1 MTDEFE
7 DTPVRHD
14 VGDESGASPE
24 RTGPTEPASATDDA
38 HLPEPVAAPAEKSG
52 GAIRWLLETVAMV
65 ALAFLLAQGIKAY
78 VLQPF
83 VVPTGSMETTIMT
96 GDRVLSEKISY
107 YFEDPQTGDIVV
119 FDDPQGRHPQ
129 LIKRVIATEGQTVDI
144 ADGVVLVDGE
154 ALSEPYLD
162 GVTTEP
168 GSEPLP
174 ITIAE
179 GQVWLMGDNRP
190 NSGDSRFIGA
200 QPVSSVNARAF
211 ATYWPLDRIG
221 LLE

>member
-1 MTDEFE
+1 MTDES
-7 DTPVRHD
+7 HD
-14 VGDESGASPE
+14 SAAPQNAAEE
-24 RTGPTEPASATDDA
+24 RTATGRDVPVTDEVPTTQPV
-38 HLPEPVAAPAEKSG
+38 PVAKEKSG
-52 GAIRWLLETVAMV
+52 GALRWLLETVAMV
-65 ALAFLLAQGIKAY
+65 ALAFLLAQGIKTY

-83 VVPTGSMETTIMT
+83 VVPTGSMESTIMT

-107 YFEDPQTGDIVV
+107 YFAEPQPGEIVV

-129 LIKRVIATEGQTVDI
+129 LIKRVIAVEGQTVDI
-144 ADGVVLVDGE
+144 VDGVVLVDGE
-154 ALSEPYLD
+154 VLSEPYLD
-162 GVTTEP
+162 NVVTDVGTEP
-168 GSEPLP
+168 IP
-174 ITIAE
+174 TTVAE

-200 QPVSSVNARAF
+200 QPVGAINARAF